1 MTYDQNPPSSLPY
14 HCLPTGEDHN
24 PPPALPHGC
33 VATVPRKKPN
43 KTPVGRLPDRR
54 PMGGCPP
61 GAQRLPSTQLPFA
74 DLIPYIPNLTPIPGT
89 DGALNKAALTVSALG
104 VIYILYAWFEQA
116 ENDFVWVELNGETV
130 AHYTVSADDA
140 VLGKDITLTIQSVRF
155 IDQAYNKL
163 QGFVKR
169 LSGVTDETTA
179 LNIWVDQKEPGG
191 VDPQVSTPLINENLG
206 RIRFVDSN
214 IEAFGI
220 ITQAAAQNGI
230 KIFIDRYPVN
240 PLVDPVHD
248 RKEGDVIFVSI
259 GGVLVTHKVTS
270 FEASSNA
277 PIVITINYGTWLQV
291 TLGVNIFEWFV
302 RDKAGNQ
309 SNGFS
314 VPRLIQNNVN
324 GSTGPLLPAAH
335 VLEADYDGDSDED
348 FIDTDVQSKD
358 LRVEIP
364 IRIYGWLS
372 YDKAFVT
379 YLGLTATGETLKHTE
394 MADVP
399 QPNALRIYVPLPLEF
414 AKKLAGG
421 RLLITY
427 ERVREGEVNTPSN
440 AVIYSMRGTPVDN
453 SRPAPIVHGLEGGVL
468 PLGTDPVEITVRFFG
483 QNPSDKLDLII
494 EGTALDGTPVY
505 AKYTDSAG
513 TGAIDFFLDYQSV
526 FALLEGS
533 TFKAYYVVNN
543 DTSRPSKSVTV
554 SVGDIT
560 VTLPPPTSDDLRP
573 GHVFDELFSKGNL
586 KALVHPHSSIA
597 LNDEVRVVA
606 TGSKPGG
613 SFTTAWL
620 EVTSIWFGS
629 ALTFTIPRAIVLA
642 NKDSTMAIHWEVR
655 TLPTD
660 TPLKSLP
667 LIVNVGAKLKL
678 TECPSLLEGTYVSPC
693 LTQLNP
699 LHVWTPSPRTVTFR
713 IKYPMLATDLVTL
726 VIQGKPGLGMPS
738 IPAKPGVPDAG
749 HDYITFALL
758 SNFVAA
764 YVGDSFTAY
773 VEVLRNGEVFKS
785 PALTVNVDALS
796 AQTLD
801 LVSVP
806 EALGGV
812 IDTSQSNSVEVK
824 AWPFFNRQQAVFIRL
839 KSSTDLFL
847 RPGIKVSAA
856 EFTAQRTHDLIHDS
870 YLKGLANGATV
881 TVDTSVSLDE
891 AGIENSAIKLKSV
904 AYRINRQ
911 PVVSKH
917 IIVGAGEHEIVITKD
932 SKTAFVNNRQSK
944 TVSVIDIEK
953 ALVVHTIQT
962 PKSFAISLNNDDTKL
977 LITVITGYTSASNL
991 VAAYDTASYALLKQ
1005 TLLHYKMPYG
1015 ITGIKGTGTY
1025 AYTSTQYFNDSGG
1038 SLYEIAKINTQTG
1051 NVEKYIPTG
1060 TGEASSRLWISPENV
1075 IYSWLGNWG
1084 VRRLDTSSDAFIS
1097 SAPFPSPVSDIA
1109 FSNTDN
1115 KGFYVSGSSVGT
1127 FDRLLNKIINTNQGF
1142 NYAVG
1147 VATHP
1152 FEALLYL
1159 TENGTDKVHIFD
1171 TSEDQ
1176 PKLVNTLSGF
1186 NGPQFLQVTPNG
1198 KHLLVSNYRSST
1210 IALVDL

>member
-1 MTYDQNPPSSLPY
+1 MTYDQNPPSSPTY

-24 PPPALPHGC
+24 PPPTLPHGS

-61 GAQRLPSTQLPFA
+61 GTQRLPSTQLPFA
-74 DLIPYIPNLTPIPGT
+74 DLTPYIPNLTPIPGT

-116 ENDFVWVELNGETV
+116 ENDFVWVELNGVTV
-130 AHYTVSADDA
+130 AHYTVSADDE
-140 VLGKDITLTIQSVRF
+140 VLGKDITLTIESARF

-169 LSGVTDETTA
+169 MSGVTDETTA

-206 RIRFVDSN
+206 RIRFVDPN
-214 IEAFGI
+214 IEDFGI

-230 KIFIDRYPVN
+230 EILIDRYPVN
-240 PLVDPVHD
+240 PLVDPVHH
-248 RKEGDVIFVSI
+248 RKEGDEIFVSI

-270 FEASSNA
+270 FEASGNA
-277 PIVITINYGTWLQV
+277 PIVITINYGTWLKV
-291 TLGVNIFEWFV
+291 TPGVNIFEWFV

-324 GSTGPLLPAAH
+324 GSTGPLLPAAP
-335 VLEADYDGDSDED
+335 VLEAEYDGDLDED
-348 FIDTDVQSKD
+348 FIDTDAQSND
-358 LRVEIP
+358 LNVEVP
-364 IRIYGWLS
+364 IRNYGWLS
-372 YDKAFVT
+372 NDKAFVT

-399 QPNALRIYVPLPLEF
+399 QPNALRIYVPLPLAF

-421 RLLITY
+421 RLLTTY
-427 ERVREGEVNTPSN
+427 ERIRVGVVNTPSN

-468 PLGTDPVEITVRFFG
+468 PLGTDPVEITVLFFG
-483 QNPSDKLDLII
+483 QDPSDKLDLII

-505 AKYTDSAG
+505 AKYTESAG
-513 TGAIDFFLDYQSV
+513 TGATDFFLDYKSV

-533 TFKAYYVVNN
+533 TFKAYYLVNN
-543 DTSRPSKSVTV
+543 DTTRPSKSVTV

-560 VTLPPPTSDDLRP
+560 VTLPPPTSDDAKP
-573 GHVFDELFSKGNL
+573 PEHVFDELVSKGNL

-620 EVTSIWFGS
+620 LVTSTWFGS
-629 ALTFTIPRAIVLA
+629 ALPFTIPRAIVLA
-642 NKDSTMAIHWEVR
+642 NKDNTMALHWEVR

-693 LTQLNP
+693 STKLNP

-713 IKYPMLATDLVTL
+713 IRYPMLATDLVTL
-726 VIQGKPGLGMPS
+726 VIQGKPGLGMPA
-738 IPAKPGVPDAG
+738 ITPKPGVPDAG
-749 HDYITFALL
+749 HDYITFAWL

-764 YVGDSFTAY
+764 YVGEFFTAY
-773 VEVLRNGEVFKS
+773 VEVLRNGEVFES
-785 PALTVNVDALS
+785 PALTVNVDALP

-806 EALGGV
+806 EATGGV

-881 TVDTSVSLDE
+881 TVEASVSLDE
-891 AGIENSAIKLKSV
+891 TGIENSAIKLKSV

-917 IIVGAGEHEIVITKD
+917 ITVGSGEHQIVITKD
-932 SKTAFVNNRQSK
+932 SKTAFVYNAYSK

-953 ALVVHTIQT
+953 ALVVNTIQV
-962 PKSFAISLNNDDTKL
+962 PKSWGISLNNDSTKL
-977 LITVITGYTSASNL
+977 LISEPTGYTSSQNS
-991 VAAYDTASYALLKQ
+991 VTSYDTVSYALLQ
-1005 TLLHYKMPYG
+1005 RSWLYYKVPYA

-1025 AYTSTQYFNDSGG
+1025 AYASILNYNGSTSF
-1038 SLYEIAKINTQTG
+1038 YEITKINTQTG
-1051 NVEKYIPTG
+1051 NIEKYISTG
-1060 TGEASSRLWISPENV
+1060 MGVLNDRLWISPENV
-1075 IYSWLGNWG
+1075 VYCRNGSSL
-1084 VRRLDTSSDAFIS
+1084 VRRLDTNSDVFIS
-1097 SAPFPSPVSDIA
+1097 NAPFSSVGDIA

-1115 KGFYVSGSSVGT
+1115 KGFYTTGSNVGT
-1127 FDRLLNKIINTNQGF
+1127 FDRLLNKIININQGF
-1142 NYAVG
+1142 NNAVG
-1147 VATHP
+1147 LATHP
-1152 FEALLYL
+1152 SEALLYL
-1159 TENGTDKVHIFD
+1159 TEYGTDKVHIFD

-1186 NGPQFLQVTPNG
+1186 NGPQYLQVTPNG
-1198 KHLLVSNYRSST
+1198 KHLLVSNNRSST